1 MYFESF
7 FFISNYGTQ
16 KNVDFDIE
24 VAKCKSPDEVEKLK
38 DTKKVDLYQFII
50 HLYIQ
55 QFYSIDL
62 KSSVLSKEE

>member
-16 KNVDFDIE
+16 KNVDFDID
-24 VAKCKSPDEVEKLK
+24 VAKCKTADEVEKLK
-38 DTKKVDLYQFII
+38 DAKKVDLYQFII